1 MMAVWCDGCAAQ
13 TLLWPSDIR
22 GIVNTDGGAIV
33 AYRCGAG
40 HDGATLVERVAGGRV
55 ARRSAPVDRQVAAV

>member
-13 TLLWPSDIR
+13 TLLWPTDIR
-22 GIVNTDGGAIV
+22 GIVNTVDGAIV

-40 HDGATLVERVAGGRV
+40 HDGATLVDRVAGRP
-55 ARRSAPVDRQVAAV
+55 ADRQVAAASR

>member
-1 MMAVWCDGCAAQ
+1 MMAVWCDDCGAQ

-22 GIVNTDGGAIV
+22 GIVNTADGAIV

-40 HDGATLVERVAGGRV
+40 HDGATLVA
-55 ARRSAPVDRQVAAV
+55 RSAGAPQPSGPRAQRVPTMQ